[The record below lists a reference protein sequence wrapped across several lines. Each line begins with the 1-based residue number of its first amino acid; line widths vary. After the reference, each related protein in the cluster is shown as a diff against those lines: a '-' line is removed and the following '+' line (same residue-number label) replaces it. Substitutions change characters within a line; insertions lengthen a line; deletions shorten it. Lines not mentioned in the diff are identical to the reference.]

1 MSFWKRLFGGGDRS
15 PAQPAE
21 PRTTAEI
28 EHNGFVIRAQPYPA
42 EGGHYQTAGTVAKGE
57 GEARREHRFVR
68 ADRFPTIDD
77 ATEFSLR
84 KGRQLVD
91 EQGERMFR

>member
-1 MSFWKRLFGGGDRS
+1 MSIWKRIFGGGAAGPESDA
-15 PAQPAE
+15 PK
-21 PRTTAEI
+21 TTGEI
-28 EHNGFVIRAQPYPA
+28 EHNGFKILAQPYKA
-42 EGGHYQTAGTVAKGE
+42 EGGYQTAGLVTKGE
-57 GEARREHRFVR
+57 GEAKREHRFVR
-68 ADRFPTIDD
+68 ADRFPSLDD